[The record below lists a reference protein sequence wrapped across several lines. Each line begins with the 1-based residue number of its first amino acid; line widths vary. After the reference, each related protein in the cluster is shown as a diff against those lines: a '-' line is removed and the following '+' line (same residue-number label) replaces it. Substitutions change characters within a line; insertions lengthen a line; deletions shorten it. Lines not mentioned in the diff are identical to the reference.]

1 MLRIT
6 AGQKEAFSRDLL
18 DRFVQ
23 RIVAVVKR
31 AHPERCADMTE
42 EAIEE
47 QVRDGIERAESYGLI
62 SDDDRFI
69 FVRLTFVVGPAFDM
83 HDFFQEILRDERIA
97 PESRLARLIEM
108 ATPEDWEDAASLT
121 FERE

>member
-23 RIVAVVKR
+23 RIMSVVKR
-31 AHPERCADMTE
+31 AHPERCAHMTD

-47 QVRDGIERAESYGLI
+47 QVREGIERAESYGLV
-62 SDDDRFI
+62 SDDNRFI

-83 HDFFQEILRDERIA
+83 HDFFQEILHDERIDPDA
-97 PESRLARLIEM
+97 RLVRLIEL
-108 ATPEDWEDAASLT
+108 ATPEDWEDAALLT
-121 FERE
+121 FEEE